1 MKCLFSILE
10 SCSGPRGYCYTS
22 PRIFYDNNTII
33 NMTKT
38 LRLKVSLDL
47 EFRAPKLV
55 KVKAH
60 KRQYRDKIT
69 KVLSHYRRVWRRA

>member
-1 MKCLFSILE
+1 MPFFNGM
-10 SCSGPRGYCYTS
+10 GPKGYCYTS
-22 PRIFYDNNTII
+22 PRIFYDNKTII

-47 EFRAPKLV
+47 EFGAPKLI

-60 KRQYRDKIT
+60 VRKYRDKVT
-69 KVLSHYRRVWRRA
+69 KVRSHYRRVRRRA